1 MNTVS
6 IIALIIVLLAII
18 FLLAA
23 LIAPKGYS
31 FKREITINKPVQLVF
46 DYLRHLKNQ
55 DQFNKWV
62 MMDPHLKK
70 SFRGNDGE
78 VGFVYAWEGNKQAGV
93 GEQEIIRIENNRKI
107 EVEVRFDKPMKGVAY
122 TPFTTMP
129 ISNNETKVTWGM
141 SSKMNYPLNIILLF
155 MNMDKMLG
163 KDVEGSLEL
172 LKQNLEHQN

>member
-1 MNTVS
+1 
-6 IIALIIVLLAII
+6 
-18 FLLAA
+18 
-23 LIAPKGYS
+23 
-31 FKREITINKPVQLVF
+31 
-46 DYLRHLKNQ
+46 
-55 DQFNKWV
+55 
-62 MMDPHLKK
+62 
-70 SFRGNDGE
+70 
-78 VGFVYAWEGNKQAGV
+78 
-93 GEQEIIRIENNRKI
+93 
-107 EVEVRFDKPMKGVAY
+107 MKGVAY